1 MTIFNMPQDYYSTLG
16 ISRSASADEI
26 KAAYR
31 KLALKHHPDRGGGK
45 EAEDKF
51 KQVNE
56 AYQVLSNPDKRAQ
69 YDRFGRVSG
78 NGGMPTGEP
87 NFGGFEFN
95 FGGGGFGDIF
105 ESFFS
110 QAFSTVQA
118 TVEIPPA
125 QAVLGD
131 RLDLR
136 VGDETVR
143 LDIPPGTETGAQFA
157 MRGKGRQH
165 QRGRGDLVIT
175 VRVKMPRRLSRE
187 QKRLWEEL
195 KKQGG

>member
-95 FGGGGFGDIF
+95 LKV
-105 ESFFS
+105 SLAKPS
-110 QAFSTVQA
+110 
-118 TVEIPPA
+118 PPCRP
-125 QAVLGD
+125 QWKL
-131 RLDLR
+131 
-136 VGDETVR
+136 
-143 LDIPPGTETGAQFA
+143 PPP
-157 MRGKGRQH
+157 K
-165 QRGRGDLVIT
+165 
-175 VRVKMPRRLSRE
+175 PC
-187 QKRLWEEL
+187 
-195 KKQGG
+195 

>member
-1 MTIFNMPQDYYSTLG
+1 M
-16 ISRSASADEI
+16 
-26 KAAYR
+26 
-31 KLALKHHPDRGGGK
+31 
-45 EAEDKF
+45 
-51 KQVNE
+51 
-56 AYQVLSNPDKRAQ
+56 
-69 YDRFGRVSG
+69 
-78 NGGMPTGEP
+78 
-87 NFGGFEFN
+87 
-95 FGGGGFGDIF
+95 
-105 ESFFS
+105 
-110 QAFSTVQA
+110 
-118 TVEIPPA
+118 EIPPA